1 LDSAPSRSRQVTNQW
16 TAAASMAS
24 PQNAR
29 TASAAVR
36 QAGASAIQLTPA
48 PSAQPAAA
56 STMTIVNAAMF
67 QAMAE
72 PILPN

>member
-1 LDSAPSRSRQVTNQW
+1 
-16 TAAASMAS
+16 MAS

-36 QAGASAIQLTPA
+36 QAGASAIQLTPV

-72 PILPN
+72 PMLPN

>member
-1 LDSAPSRSRQVTNQW
+1 MTSPHSAR
-16 TAAASMAS
+16 A
-24 PQNAR
+24 
-29 TASAAVR
+29 ASAATR

-48 PSAQPAAA
+48 LSAQPAAA

>member
-1 LDSAPSRSRQVTNQW
+1 MTSPHSAR
-16 TAAASMAS
+16 A
-24 PQNAR
+24 
-29 TASAAVR
+29 ASAAIR
-36 QAGASAIQLTPA
+36 QVGASAIQFTPA
-48 PSAQPAAA
+48 LSAQPAAA